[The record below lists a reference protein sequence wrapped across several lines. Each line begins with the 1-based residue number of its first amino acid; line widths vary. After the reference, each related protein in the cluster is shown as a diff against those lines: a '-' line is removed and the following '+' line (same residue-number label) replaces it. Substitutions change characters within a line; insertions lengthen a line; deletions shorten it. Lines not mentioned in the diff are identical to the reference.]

1 MDFTA
6 NDAYNLTV
14 DALKGNEIVKSIVDE
29 CLERAQKY
37 ASKGNFAAECPFETK
52 VVLDEKG
59 GFSYEVPDWTHI
71 EKAMSVL
78 SGKGFFCSYRKL
90 PPNFLAP
97 TNTVYYITLC
107 WDKEKVM
114 LMRLSE
120 LLEKS
125 KGK

>member
-14 DALKGNEIVKSIVDE
+14 DALKDNEIVKGIVDE

-37 ASKGNFAAECPFETK
+37 ASKGNFAAECSFGTK
-52 VVLDEKG
+52 VSLDEKDW
-59 GFSYEVPDWTHI
+59 FSYDSYEVPDWSHI

-78 SGKGFFCSYRKL
+78 SGKGFFCSCRKL
-90 PPNFLAP
+90 TPNNAP
-97 TNTVYYITLC
+97 VYCITLC

-114 LMRLSE
+114 LLRLSE

-125 KGK
+125 KGE

>member
-14 DALKGNEIVKSIVDE
+14 EALKDNNIVNYIVNE
-29 CLERAQKY
+29 CLERAQKC
-37 ASKGNFAAECPFETK
+37 ASNGNFGAECPFETK

-59 GFSYEVPDWTHI
+59 GFSYEVPDLSHI

-90 PPNFLAP
+90 TPNGV
-97 TNTVYYITLC
+97 TVYDISLC

-114 LMRLSE
+114 LLRLSK
-120 LLEKS
+120 LLEES

>member
-14 DALKGNEIVKSIVDE
+14 EALKDNKIVKGIVVE
-29 CLERAQKY
+29 CLARAQEY
-37 ASKGNFAAECPFETK
+37 ASKGNFAAECSFETK
-52 VVLDEKG
+52 VVLDDNY
-59 GFSYEVPDWTHI
+59 GFSYEVPDLTHI

-90 PPNFLAP
+90 TLN
-97 TNTVYYITLC
+97 NTPVYYITLC

-114 LMRLSE
+114 LLRLSE
-120 LLEKS
+120 LFEKS

>member
-14 DALKGNEIVKSIVDE
+14 DALKDNEIVKGIVDE

-37 ASKGNFAAECPFETK
+37 ASKGNFAVECTFETK
-52 VVLDEKG
+52 VVLDEKD

-71 EKAMSVL
+71 DKAMSVL

-90 PPNFLAP
+90 TPNNALA
-97 TNTVYYITLC
+97 YCITLC

-114 LMRLSE
+114 LLRLSE